1 MRKYFILS
9 TILLALILSE
19 NSFSQSTPSQ
29 KARGIFFAVGVGP
42 RVPVFD
48 FGDVSLFGY
57 GFELELSYTDNEY
70 IPLFLFGKIGF
81 EQFPASQDF
90 YQRSEY
96 SHFSTNILP
105 LTLGGRYYFPP
116 FMERVVIIMPIVE
129 FSGSLLILQNY
140 HDFKNARPGY
150 IEESTKL
157 GFSAGIGASMFLL
170 DIMTNYHYSP
180 DYQYLSFDLKLR
192 IPLFVTI

>member
-1 MRKYFILS
+1 MRKYIILS
-9 TILLALILSE
+9 NALLLIFLAES
-19 NSFSQSTPSQ
+19 SFAQIAPSQ
-29 KARGIFFAVGVGP
+29 KARGIFLAVGVGP

-48 FGDVSLFGY
+48 FGDVSLLGY

-96 SHFSTNILP
+96 SHFSTNMLP
-105 LTLGGRYYFPP
+105 LTLGARYYFPP

-129 FSGSLLILQNY
+129 VSGSLLILQNY
-140 HDFKNARPGY
+140 HDFKTSRPGY
-150 IEESTKL
+150 IEEATKI

-170 DIMTNYHYSP
+170 DIMTNYHYYP
-180 DYQYLSFDLKLR
+180 EYQFLSFDLKLR